1 MPLPRRRS
9 TRTSRPPSSPR
20 PLRSRLRASRRNSRS
35 GRSMGSPRV
44 QSKLPSADT
53 ELSSSSLRSARL
65 RRCSTSQ
72 LPSTRQGRRA
82 NWNRHPAAPRHSDGT
97 TPPRA
102 SARRAGDGTRHP
114 PPPPGRRPVPARRR
128 AQRSSVAVPG
138 GRRRAPQGTHGY
150 WENAPRARRT
160 LPAAAA
166 RAAATDAGA
175 AARTVARAAAAALR
189 QRLDRAAGQPA
200 GRPRRAADA
209 VDSPPATANPGCP
222 VTGAGVAPVGSL
234 PAAPRHAPAL
244 GPRDRWRGSAGVH
257 RAGASGPAPASR
269 SRHSPAAA
277 GRRGN
282 TARHRLPE
290 LRAEPGCRLRGTRR
304 GRPARASAI
313 RPGLRRSDRRPSPG
327 RRLQRQ
333 AASAPLQLVER
344 QRRAASRR
352 SST

>member
-9 TRTSRPPSSPR
+9 TRTNRPPSSTAADKQVVGIQAEQ
-20 PLRSRLRASRRNSRS
+20 PLGTLD
-35 GRSMGSPRV
+35 GQLQGPE
-44 QSKLPSADT
+44 QLPSADT

-82 NWNRHPAAPRHSDGT
+82 NLNRRPAAPRHSDGT

-114 PPPPGRRPVPARRR
+114 PPPPGRRPVPARHR
-128 AQRSSVAVPG
+128 ARQSSVVVPG
-138 GRRRAPQGTHGY
+138 GRRHAPQGTHGY

-166 RAAATDAGA
+166 RTAATDAGA

-234 PAAPRHAPAL
+234 PAAPRHAQRAGLVIAGEDQQASVGQARQARGLPAIPAL
-244 GPRDRWRGSAGVH
+244 AGGGGS
-257 RAGASGPAPASR
+257 PWKY
-269 SRHSPAAA
+269 
-277 GRRGN
+277 
-282 TARHRLPE
+282 
-290 LRAEPGCRLRGTRR
+290 
-304 GRPARASAI
+304 
-313 RPGLRRSDRRPSPG
+313 
-327 RRLQRQ
+327 
-333 AASAPLQLVER
+333 
-344 QRRAASRR
+344 RAASTSGASRR
-352 SST
+352 ARLSPSRNQTRPSSASISNPPRPSS